1 MAKAEIN
8 KELHNRIKRILIEFS
23 SPIIPMSVLF
33 ETLGFAGITGI
44 FYGILLGAVSMVAI
58 ELGFEVVKLGT
69 IWVIKK
75 PFGSQI
81 ILKSDTNPQK
91 EDSDREENKNG

>member
-8 KELHNRIKRILIEFS
+8 KELRSQIKRALVEFGS
-23 SPIIPMSVLF
+23 SIIPMSVLF
-33 ETLGFAGITGI
+33 EMLGYGGITGI

-75 PFGSQI
+75 PESV
-81 ILKSDTNPQK
+81 DTNSQK
-91 EDSDREENKNG
+91 VSSDKGREKK

>member
-1 MAKAEIN
+1 MSKIIVDKNLN
-8 KELHNRIKRILIEFS
+8 KRIKRILVEFG
-23 SPIIPMSVLF
+23 SPIIPMSVVF
-33 ETLGFAGITGI
+33 EYLGFSGITGI

-58 ELGFEVVKLGT
+58 ELGYELVKLGT

-81 ILKSDTNPQK
+81 VLNKGTNCQKDNDDTG
-91 EDSDREENKNG
+91 ENK

>member
-1 MAKAEIN
+1 MAKAKLTKNSTI
-8 KELHNRIKRILIEFS
+8 RIKRILIEFS

-58 ELGFEVVKLGT
+58 ELGFEVL
-69 IWVIKK
+69 
-75 PFGSQI
+75 
-81 ILKSDTNPQK
+81 
-91 EDSDREENKNG
+91 

>member
-1 MAKAEIN
+1 MTKAEIN
-8 KELHNRIKRILIEFS
+8 KELHSRIKRIIIEFS

-33 ETLGFAGITGI
+33 EMLGYAGITGI
-44 FYGILLGAVSMVAI
+44 FYGILLGAASMVAI

-75 PFGSQI
+75 
-81 ILKSDTNPQK
+81 SDTNSQ
-91 EDSDREENKNG
+91 EENSDKEE